1 MSTPAPLNVSSL
13 PVPDSQTSEDCLF
26 LDVFVPHKIFSGSSC
41 KKDHRQRPKNG
52 GQISLNYPLTFKC
65 TNIFYLILAAVLVW
79 IYGGGYV
86 TGTKSYYGSAASLVS
101 RSLDNNG
108 EGIVFVEINYRLGL
122 FVRILFF

>member
-1 MSTPAPLNVSSL
+1 MSTPAPLNASSL
-13 PVPDSQTSEDCLF
+13 PVPDSLTSEDCLF
-26 LDVFVPHKIFSGSSC
+26 LDVFVPQKIFSDASC
-41 KKDHRQRPKNG
+41 GKDHRQRPKNG
-52 GQISLNYPLTFKC
+52 GQVSLKFPIDIQG

-108 EGIVFVEINYRLGL
+108 EGIIFVEINYRLGL